1 MFANEKELVSKLVLD
16 LQERFGTHYIVREL
30 RGGNNIADIVYA
42 TDIDRKSVV

>member
-30 RGGNNIADIVYA
+30 
-42 TDIDRKSVV
+42 